1 MNYKINRVSAENETG
16 NFKFDM
22 TQIPNEAWKELGEW
36 LVGEYEQG
44 VMFSKPENITDIKM
58 LVKFRRPTK
67 DESGLCLISSMK
79 LQFIDEND
87 QLIELNYNFD
97 LFGETFLGE
106 SSPISAMYLTAIAP
120 HVAGLGGYIESTL

>member
-44 VMFSKPENITDIKM
+44 VS
-58 LVKFRRPTK
+58 VK
-67 DESGLCLISSMK
+67 S
-79 LQFIDEND
+79 Q
-87 QLIELNYNFD
+87 
-97 LFGETFLGE
+97 
-106 SSPISAMYLTAIAP
+106 
-120 HVAGLGGYIESTL
+120 